1 MNLKEGR
8 PRDMRGRLVASSKS
22 RPDNSRRRALAVAC
36 FLGLWMLV
44 ISVRLIYLQTTQHE
58 WLTTRA
64 RTQQQDLI
72 ETSPIRG
79 LVLDRHGNELARSIE
94 TESFWAIPRK
104 IKNVEEVSARLAPL
118 VEVDAGTLAARLKEA
133 QSANR
138 KFTWIAR
145 KLDEERAEKIRALN
159 LEGVY
164 MLKEP
169 KRHYPN
175 GALAAHVLGFVG
187 LDEVGLAG
195 IERAFDKQIRGE
207 AGQVTIDTDAHGRP
221 YGSLEAPA
229 RRGETVTLTID
240 RLVQYKTEQALVSAV
255 EKSRAKSG
263 TAIVLDPHTGEILAL
278 ANAPTFDP
286 NDPRAANEQQRI
298 NEALQNIYEPGSTFK
313 IIAYSAAIEKGLAKP
328 EDRID
333 CQMGGIT
340 IAGRLIR
347 DHHAFGSLTLTEA
360 LAKSSNVAAIKLGL
374 RVGNDSMF
382 DYMTRFGFGSKTGVE
397 LPGETDGILRKVKNW
412 QPSSI
417 GSLAIGQEVGVTPL
431 QMAAAFGT
439 LANDGLRLT
448 PHLVREVRAA
458 DGSLVYSAAPEERRV
473 VSRETAQT
481 LRGMLEQVTLNG
493 TAKQAQLDGYTAAG
507 KTGTAQKI
515 DPKTRAYSQTK
526 FIGSFVGFAPVE
538 NPAVVIIVVID
549 EPMGGYHG
557 GEVAAPV
564 FREIAEQILPAL
576 NITPD
581 TAPKS
586 AAQPG
591 LLARFSLTP
600 EALASLREAQE
611 RERQKR
617 DATLPRIAAA
627 SGDGRGGMSKVVYTV
642 ATKRAAL
649 MPDLRGRSVRDAAR
663 VCEQLGLQLEARGE
677 GRAFRQSPEAGAEVE
692 SGQTVRIDFGRSE

>member
-1 MNLKEGR
+1 
-8 PRDMRGRLVASSKS
+8 MRGRLVASSKS
-22 RPDNSRRRALAVAC
+22 RPDNSRTRALVVAC
-36 FLGLWMLV
+36 LLGVWMLV
-44 ISVRLIYLQTTQHE
+44 IGVRLIYLQTTQHE
-58 WLTTRA
+58 WLTSRA
-64 RTQQQDLI
+64 RTQQQDAI

-79 LVLDRHGNELARSIE
+79 LVLDRHGNELARSID
-94 TESFWAIPRK
+94 TESFWAVPRQ
-104 IKNVEEVSARLAPL
+104 IKNVEEVSSLLAPL
-118 VEVDAGTLAARLKEA
+118 VEVDAGTLSARLKEA

-138 KFTWIAR
+138 KFAWIAR
-145 KLDEERAEKIRALN
+145 KLDEVSAAKIRALN
-159 LEGVY
+159 LEGIY

-195 IERAFDKQIRGE
+195 IERAYDKQIRGE
-207 AGQVTIDTDAHGRP
+207 AGKVTIDMDAHGRP
-221 YGSLEAPA
+221 FGSVEAPA

-240 RLVQYKTEQALVSAV
+240 RLVQYKTEQALIAAV

-263 TAIVLDPHTGEILAL
+263 TAVVLDPHTGEILAL

-286 NDPRAANEQQRI
+286 NNALAATKEQRI

-313 IIAYSAAIEKGLAKP
+313 IVAYSAAIERGLVKP

-340 IAGRLIR
+340 VAGRLIR
-347 DHHAFGSLTLTEA
+347 DHHAFGSLTMTEA

-374 RVGNDSMF
+374 RVGDDSMF
-382 DYMTRFGFGSKTGVE
+382 DYMTRFGFGCKTGIE

-417 GSLAIGQEVGVTPL
+417 GSLAIGQEIGVTPL

-439 LANDGLRLT
+439 LANDGLRIT

-458 DGSLVYSAAPEERRV
+458 DGTLVYRAAPEERRV
-473 VSRETAQT
+473 VRPETAQT

-515 DPKTRAYSQTK
+515 DPKTRAYSHTK

-576 NITPD
+576 NVTPD
-581 TAPKS
+581 TAPKP
-586 AAQPG
+586 ATQPG
-591 LLARFSLTP
+591 LLARFSLNP
-600 EALASLREAQE
+600 ESLTRLREQQE
-611 RERQKR
+611 REKVARE
-617 DATLPRIAAA
+617 ATLPKVAEM
-627 SGDGRGGMSKVVYTV
+627 SGHAGSTSKVVYTV

-677 GRAFRQSPEAGAEVE
+677 GRAFRQSPEVGAEVE
-692 SGQTVRIDFGRSE
+692 SGQTVRIEFGRGE

>member
-1 MNLKEGR
+1 
-8 PRDMRGRLVASSKS
+8 MRGRLATSSKA
-22 RPDNSRRRALAVAC
+22 RPDKSRTRALVIAC
-36 FLGLWMLV
+36 ILGVWMLA
-44 ISVRLIYLQTTQHE
+44 IGVRLIHLQTSQHE
-58 WLTTRA
+58 WLSSRA
-64 RTQQQDLI
+64 RTQQQDAV

-79 LVLDRHGNELARSIE
+79 LVLDRHNVELARSID
-94 TESFWAIPRK
+94 TESFWAVPRE
-104 IKNVEEVSARLAPL
+104 IKNVEEVSARLAPII
-118 VEVDAGTLAARLKEA
+118 EIDARALADRLKEA

-138 KFTWIAR
+138 KFAWIAR
-145 KLDEERAEKIRALN
+145 KLDQERAGKIHALN
-159 LEGVY
+159 LEGIY
-164 MLKEP
+164 TLKEP

-187 LDEVGLAG
+187 MDEVGLAG
-195 IERAFDKQIRGE
+195 IERSYNERILGA
-207 AGQVTIDTDAHGRP
+207 AGKVTIDTDAHGRP
-221 YGSLEAPA
+221 YGSFEAQA
-229 RRGETVTLTID
+229 RPGETVVLTID
-240 RLVQYKTEQALVSAV
+240 RLVQYKTEQALLSAV
-255 EKSRAKSG
+255 AKSRARSG

-286 NDPRAANEQQRI
+286 NDPRASTEQARI

-313 IIAYSAAIEKGLAKP
+313 IVAYSAAIERGLAKP

-333 CQMGGIT
+333 CQMGSIT
-340 IAGRLIR
+340 VAGRVVR

-374 RVGNDSMF
+374 RVGDDSMF
-382 DYMTRFGFGSKTGVE
+382 DYMTRFGFGCKTGVE
-397 LPGETDGILRKVKNW
+397 LQGETDGILRKVKNW
-412 QPSSI
+412 QPSSM
-417 GSLAIGQEVGVTPL
+417 GSLAIGQEIGVTPL

-439 LANDGLRLT
+439 LANDGVRIA

-458 DGSLVYSAAPEERRV
+458 DGTIVYSASPEERKV
-473 VSRETAQT
+473 VSVATAQT
-481 LRGMLEQVTLNG
+481 LRGMLEEVTLNG

-515 DPKTRAYSQTK
+515 DPKTRAYSKTK

-549 EPMGGYHG
+549 EPVGGYHG

-581 TAPKS
+581 TKLKDSP
-586 AAQPG
+586 QPG
-591 LLARFSLTP
+591 LLARFTLNP
-600 EALASLREAQE
+600 ETLARLREVQE
-611 RERQKR
+611 RERAER
-617 DATLPRIAAA
+617 DATLPRVADE
-627 SGDGRGGMSKVVYTV
+627 DGRAGMTKVVYTA
-642 ATKRAAL
+642 ATKRGAL

-677 GRAFRQSPEAGAEVE
+677 GRALRQSPAAGAEVE
-692 SGQTVRIDFGRSE
+692 AGKTVRIDFGRSD

>member
-1 MNLKEGR
+1 
-8 PRDMRGRLVASSKS
+8 MRGRLVASSKS
-22 RPDNSRRRALAVAC
+22 RPDNSRKRALVVAC
-36 FLGLWMLV
+36 FLGVWMLV
-44 ISVRLIYLQTTQHE
+44 IGVRLIYLQTTQHE

-64 RTQQQDLI
+64 RTQQQDAV

-79 LVLDRHGNELARSIE
+79 LVLDRHGNELARSID
-94 TESFWAIPRK
+94 TESFWAVPRE
-104 IKNVEEVSARLAPL
+104 IRNVEEVSARLAPL
-118 VEVDAGTLAARLKEA
+118 LDIDADTLASRLKEA
-133 QSANR
+133 QTANR
-138 KFTWIAR
+138 KFAWIAR
-145 KLDEERAEKIRALN
+145 KLDAERAEKIRALN

-164 MLKEP
+164 TLKEP

-175 GALAAHVLGFVG
+175 EQLAAHVLGFVG

-207 AGQVTIDTDAHGRP
+207 AGKVTIDTDAHGRA
-221 YGSLEAPA
+221 YGSIEAPA
-229 RRGETVTLTID
+229 RRGETVVLTID

-263 TAIVLDPHTGEILAL
+263 TAIVLDPRTGEILAL
-278 ANAPTFDP
+278 ANAPTFNP
-286 NDPRAANEQQRI
+286 NDPRAATEQQRV

-313 IIAYSAAIEKGLAKP
+313 IVAYSAAIEKGAKP
-328 EDRID
+328 DDRID

-340 IAGRLIR
+340 VAGRLIR
-347 DHHAFGSLTLTEA
+347 DHHAFGNLTLTEA

-374 RVGNDSMF
+374 RAGNDSMF
-382 DYMTRFGFGSKTGVE
+382 DYMTRFGFGCKTGVE
-397 LPGETDGILRKVKNW
+397 LPGETDGILRKVNRW

-439 LANDGLRLT
+439 LANDGLRIS

-458 DGSLVYSAAPEERRV
+458 DGHVVYSASPEERRV
-473 VSRETAQT
+473 VSPETAQT

-549 EPMGGYHG
+549 EPVGGYHG

-576 NITPD
+576 NVTPD
-581 TAPKS
+581 TEPKP

-591 LLARFSLTP
+591 LLARFSLKP
-600 EALASLREAQE
+600 EALARLREAQE
-611 RERQKR
+611 QERLARE
-617 DATLPRIAAA
+617 ATLPRVVEVNGHA
-627 SGDGRGGMSKVVYTV
+627 GGMNRVVYTV

-663 VCEQLGLQLEARGE
+663 VCEQLGLQLEANGE

>member
-1 MNLKEGR
+1 
-8 PRDMRGRLVASSKS
+8 MRGRLVASAKS
-22 RPDNSRRRALAVAC
+22 RPDNSRKRALGVAC
-36 FLGLWMLV
+36 FLGVWMLV
-44 ISVRLIYLQTTQHE
+44 IGVRLVYLQTTQHE
-58 WLTTRA
+58 WLTLRA
-64 RTQQQDLI
+64 RTQQQDAV

-79 LVLDRHGNELARSIE
+79 LVLDRHGNELARSID
-94 TESFWAIPRK
+94 TESFWAVPRE
-104 IKNVEEVSARLAPL
+104 IKNVEEVASRLAPL
-118 VEVDAGTLAARLKEA
+118 AEIDAGILAARLKEA
-133 QSANR
+133 QSVNR
-138 KFTWIAR
+138 KFAWIAR
-145 KLDEERAEKIRALN
+145 KLDSERAEKIRALN
-159 LEGVY
+159 LTGVY

-207 AGQVTIDTDAHGRP
+207 AGKVTIDMDAHGRP
-221 YGSLEAPA
+221 FGSVEAPA
-229 RRGETVTLTID
+229 RRGETVMLTID
-240 RLVQYKTEQALVSAV
+240 RLVQYKTEQALISAV

-286 NDPRAANEQQRI
+286 NDPRAATEQQRI

-313 IIAYSAAIEKGLAKP
+313 IIAYSAAIERGLAKP

-374 RVGNDSMF
+374 RVGDDSMF

-397 LPGETDGILRKVKNW
+397 LPGETDGLLRKVSRW

-439 LANDGLRLT
+439 LANDGLRIS

-458 DGSLVYSAAPEERRV
+458 DGTLVYNAAPEERRV
-473 VSRETAQT
+473 VSRETAQS

-493 TAKQAQLDGYTAAG
+493 TAKLAQLDGYTAAG

-549 EPMGGYHG
+549 EPVGGYHG

-576 NITPD
+576 NVKPD
-581 TAPKS
+581 TEPK
-586 AAQPG
+586 AASQPG
-591 LLARFSLTP
+591 LLARLSLSP
-600 EALASLREAQE
+600 EALTRLRAAQAEE
-611 RERQKR
+611 RMKR
-617 DATLPRIAAA
+617 DATLPRVAELNGHA
-627 SGDGRGGMSKVVYTV
+627 GGMNKVVYTV
-642 ATKRAAL
+642 ATRRAAL

-677 GRAFRQSPEAGAEVE
+677 GRAFRQSPEAGAEVVN
-692 SGQTVRIDFGRSE
+692 GQTVRIDFGRSQ